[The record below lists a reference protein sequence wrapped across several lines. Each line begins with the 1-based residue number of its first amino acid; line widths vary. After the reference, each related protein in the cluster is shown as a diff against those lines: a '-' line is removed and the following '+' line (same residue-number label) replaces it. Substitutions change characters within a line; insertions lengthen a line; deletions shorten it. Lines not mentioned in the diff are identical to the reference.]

1 MARDGLL
8 IGEVAAQS
16 GVSRKALRL
25 YEAVGILPASRRTAT
40 GYRLYGRDTL
50 SILTFVTRARRLGFR
65 LDEIKEVVQI
75 RRSGRCPCS
84 HVLDLVREKVTELDR
99 TLADLTEVRRGLQE
113 LLKSSRSKRGGQ
125 AAVCHHIE
133 RLALVKRRR

>member
-8 IGEVAAQS
+8 IGQVAAQS

-25 YEAVGILPASRRTAT
+25 YEAEGILPPSRRTTA
-40 GYRLYGRDTL
+40 GYRVYGGDTL

-65 LDEIKEVVQI
+65 LDEIKDVVQM
-75 RRSGRCPCS
+75 RRSGRCPCP
-84 HVLDLVREKVTELDR
+84 HVLELVRDKVADLDR
-99 TLADLTEVRRGLQE
+99 TLADLTELRRGLQE
-113 LLKSSRSKRGGQ
+113 LLKSARASRRGP

-133 RLALVKRRR
+133 RLALVKGRR

>member
-1 MARDGLL
+1 MYRRGMARDGRL

-25 YEAVGILPASRRTAT
+25 YEAAGILPAARRTAA
-40 GYRLYGRDTL
+40 GYRVYGGDTL

-65 LDEIKEVVQI
+65 LNEIKEVVQI
-75 RRSGRCPCS
+75 RRSGRCPCP
-84 HVLDLVREKVTELDR
+84 HVLDLVREKV
-99 TLADLTEVRRGLQE
+99 EVRGLRE
-113 LLKSSRSKRGGQ
+113 LLRFSRSTRRGS

-133 RLALVKRRR
+133 RLTLVKGRR